1 MQLLLDHLD
10 SHASCVS
17 IDLSDP
23 LWYSR
28 WDIPNTPGWYFIRT
42 DAPVE
47 VLCRQNR
54 WIDTYVTKRKGET
67 RPTKNY
73 DIAAR
78 AFRYTDDLKEYW
90 NTTEVYSGMAS
101 TLRARAGEHTLPD
114 PGTAGLALGRYP
126 ELAYY
131 NWTFGFIRLDRF
143 GTPAAGQD
151 MLLRLG
157 EQAWRVR
164 NGWPLL
170 CSE

>member
-10 SHASCVS
+10 SYASCVNM
-17 IDLSDP
+17 DLADP
-23 LWYSR
+23 NWYSQ
-28 WDIPNTPGWYFIRT
+28 WGIPNTPGWYFIRT

-47 VLCRQNR
+47 ILCRQKR
-54 WIDTYVTKRKGET
+54 WIDIYVTKRMRET

-78 AFRYTDDLKEYW
+78 AARYTDDLKEYW
-90 NTTEVYSGMAS
+90 NTAEVYSGMAS
-101 TLRARAGEHTLPD
+101 KLRDRADEHTLPD

-126 ELAYY
+126 ELAQY

-143 GTPAAGQD
+143 GTPPAGQE

-157 EQAWRVR
+157 EQAWRAR